1 MFKRYTNV
9 YARWIRALAS
19 VIIFVGVAA
28 GLFIWSDD
36 FEDHFLPFFTT
47 IFYSVIASVAMFGFA
62 EIIEIL
68 YRIHQKLDSVGGL
81 ENLQEKA
88 SKPE

>member
-1 MFKRYTNV
+1 MYKRYTNI

-19 VIIFVGVAA
+19 VIIFVGVTA

-36 FEDHFLPFFTT
+36 FEDRFLPFLST
-47 IFYSVIASVAMFGFA
+47 IFYSVIASLTMFGFA

-68 YRIHQKLDSVGGL
+68 YRIYQKLESVDGIKR
-81 ENLQEKA
+81 LQENG